1 MLIKIKKIMS
11 EVFRIS
17 DEKIF
22 DNSRM
27 QDIDGWD
34 SMTHMEL
41 ILRLEKEFEIMIS
54 GDDIAE
60 MNSLESIILMINK
73 YTKNK

>member
-1 MLIKIKKIMS
+1 MLHKIKKIMS

-17 DEKIF
+17 EEKISI
-22 DNSRM
+22 NSKM

-41 ILRLEKEFEIMIS
+41 ILRLEKEFEVMIS

-60 MNSLESIILMINK
+60 MNSLESINSIIQK
-73 YTKNK
+73 YIHN

>member
-1 MLIKIKKIMS
+1 MLIKIKKIMC

-41 ILRLEKEFEIMIS
+41 ILRFEKEFEIMIS

-60 MNSLESIILMINK
+60 MNSLESIISIINK